1 MPTATTPSLAYAPQA
16 GRYDEAMADDG
27 LLRPA
32 WSRLV
37 AALGPTNPVQFAE
50 RQRQADRLLD
60 AEGAGHLVHRISLER
75 TGLPETVSTS
85 FRLDPLPFPIG
96 QEEFATL
103 AGAVTQRLRV
113 LELVLADLDGPRQL
127 VRDRILPAQT
137 LYALRSYRPGGV
149 QAGRRLITYAMDV
162 ARDADGRWGVVRD
175 MTDSAS
181 GLGVSLLL
189 RSVVARLLP
198 DALRIAGVAPI
209 HDHFVALRRALLAC
223 APSDRRSPRCVLL
236 TPGPA
241 YRAYVEHSYLAT
253 QLGYH
258 LVEGADL
265 VMREGRL
272 WLRALD
278 GLEAVD
284 VLFRRVGDDELDP
297 LEARTTAGV
306 GVPGVVWGCRRG
318 GIGVANAPGTSVA
331 QEPAVTRIL
340 DLAARRLIGEPLQ
353 LPLLGDVPLA
363 TTPIVGTAGP
373 TFAAGQV
380 VLRLHAVAGP
390 DGIMVMPGATARL
403 QQPTDNSDGGT
414 RVAITT
420 LKDVW
425 VIGAQVSRRI
435 SVRVAAVPQVDL
447 FTSLPK
453 RAADSLFW
461 LGRAAERAE
470 FAARTAREVGGQLDR
485 DPGLG
490 VEPSGWADGALALL
504 RAAQATPTTPP
515 LAGVRSTDRLA
526 AEIELTCGVVAAQI
540 ATIVQEAVLVREFM
554 STTTGRVL
562 GRLAEV
568 RDRLGAPAQH
578 ADDLDTVLVDLAALT
593 GLATESTV
601 RGPAWRFL
609 DIGRRLERA
618 LAVLG
623 AVEAGVGIA
632 VEPFALQPLAE
643 AVLASNES
651 LVTYRRRYRSDV
663 VLDAVIDLLVGDD
676 TNPRAL
682 TYQLDRLREHMAA
695 LGWADGLALVDRSS
709 IGALSPVDAAA
720 ANGRRIAVD
729 ALVLAAR
736 GPLLELGTAIVQRW
750 FADPVNPTVMGGR

>member
-1 MPTATTPSLAYAPQA
+1 MPAATAPSLAYAPQV
-16 GRYDEAMADDG
+16 GRFDEAMADDG

-75 TGLPETVSTS
+75 TGLPEQVSTS

-96 QEEFATL
+96 QEEFAVL
-103 AGAVTQRLRV
+103 ADAVTQRLRV
-113 LELVLADLDGPRQL
+113 LELVLADLDGQRQL

-137 LYALRSYRPGGV
+137 LYALRSYRPGSPR
-149 QAGRRLITYAMDV
+149 AGRRLITYAMDV

-223 APSDRRSPRCVLL
+223 APGDRRSPRCVLL

-241 YRAYVEHSYLAT
+241 YSAYVEHSYLAT

-331 QEPAVTRIL
+331 QEPAVTGVL
-340 DLAARRLIGEPLQ
+340 DLAARRLIGEPLR
-353 LPLLGDVPLA
+353 LGMLGDAQLA
-363 TTPIVGTAGP
+363 TTPIVGTTGP
-373 TFAAGQV
+373 SFAAGQV

-403 QQPTDNSDGGT
+403 QHPPDGAAPDG
-414 RVAITT
+414 ITT

-504 RAAQATPTTPP
+504 RAAQARSPTPP
-515 LAGVRSTDRLA
+515 LAGVLSTDRLA

-568 RDRLGAPAQH
+568 RERLGVPAPR

-618 LAVLG
+618 FAVLG
-623 AVEAGVGIA
+623 AVEAGIGIA

-663 VLDAVIDLLVGDD
+663 VLDAVLDLLVGDD

-682 TYQLDRLREHMAA
+682 TFQLDRLREHMAA

-709 IGALSPVDAAA
+709 VGALSPVDAVA